1 MIFKV
6 AFLLFLQILLLHG
19 KTYSSEPFYVAK
31 TRLDRLNYIALY
43 SKQWQQDTADIQSI
57 REEPMILLIG
67 SEYSK
72 FCSFN
77 SHFTFDSILMGH
89 SREERRRLLGSP
101 TTPRTFNF
109 YKIFKNHRLL
119 QMTIFDRV
127 AADLYRYSQP
137 LQIFQWQILPDTMQ
151 VFGYAVQKAT
161 TSFAGRD
168 WVAWFAPEIPISDG
182 PYKFNGLPGLIV
194 LLHDTRNHYR
204 FALTSFTENQIER
217 FIHKTVSDQT
227 HAFNTTRERMI
238 AMRWRFIQDAS
249 SFMINVTPMGGAAQR
264 EEVLQRL
271 RRRNNPLELRY

>member
-1 MIFKV
+1 MHIKFSLT
-6 AFLLFLQILLLHG
+6 FLVLFCALRV
-19 KTYSSEPFYVAK
+19 YSSAPSN
-31 TRLDRLNYIALY
+31 RIQLDRLNYIALY
-43 SKQWQQDTADIQSI
+43 TKQWQQDTADIQSI

-72 FCSFN
+72 FYSFN
-77 SHFTFDSILMGH
+77 SHLTFDSILPRH
-89 SREERRRLLGSP
+89 PREEGTQIIASRK
-101 TTPRTFNF
+101 TPQAFVF
-109 YKIFKNHRLL
+109 YRIFKNHRLREIE
-119 QMTIFDRV
+119 IFDRV
-127 AADLYRYSQP
+127 FLDLHRYTQP
-137 LQIFQWQILPDTMQ
+137 LQIFQWQILPDTMK

-194 LLHDTRNHYR
+194 LLHDTRNHFR
-204 FALTSFTENQIER
+204 FSLSSFSSIKSER
-217 FIHKTVSDQT
+217 YINKIVLSH
-227 HAFNTTRERMI
+227 FNTTRERMI
-238 AMRWRFIQDAS
+238 ALRWRFVQDAS